1 MQRFDVESSSTSA
14 SSSRA
19 RASKRTRSA
28 SSSTSSDDDH
38 GDCSQLPAGKNELTL
53 ATLQMFPGEADES
66 GGKDSFASQNEKDP
80 QRIRQLMK
88 GKVCH
93 CSKNC
98 KRKLNVGTIL
108 TVCNMFW
115 SLSKSAQDCVLWGIQ
130 QPVVQQSGNDSDSDS
145 DSGSSSSSSS
155 SSSSLSRR
163 MSTWFLQGVVALF
176 IVERLRMSISLQES
190 KCAGK
195 HFAGYWEFL
204 DGGLFVQN
212 ADIKEKTIGSTAPCL
227 NVVCGLQK

>member
-66 GGKDSFASQNEKDP
+66 GGNDSLASQNGKDP
-80 QRIRQLMK
+80 QRIRKLMK

-93 CSKNC
+93 CSQNC
-98 KRKLNVGTIL
+98 RRKLNVGTIL
-108 TVCNMFW
+108 TVCSMFW

-145 DSGSSSSSSS
+145 GSSSSSSS
-155 SSSSLSRR
+155 TCSRTRR

>member
-1 MQRFDVESSSTSA
+1 MQRFAVESSSTSA

-28 SSSTSSDDDH
+28 SSSTSPDDDD

-66 GGKDSFASQNEKDP
+66 GGNDSFASQNGKDP
-80 QRIRQLMK
+80 QRIRKLMK

-93 CSKNC
+93 CSQNC
-98 KRKLNVGTIL
+98 RRKLNVGTIL
-108 TVCNMFW
+108 TVCSMFW

-130 QPVVQQSGNDSDSDS
+130 QPVVQQSGSDSDS

-155 SSSSLSRR
+155 SNRTRR
-163 MSTWFLQGVVALF
+163 MSTWFLQGAVALF
-176 IVERLRMSISLQES
+176 IVERLILEHLPSGIQVCREAFCRILGISGWQLVRTKRRYQGEDYRRYGALS
-190 KCAGK
+190 
-195 HFAGYWEFL
+195 
-204 DGGLFVQN
+204 
-212 ADIKEKTIGSTAPCL
+212 
-227 NVVCGLQK
+227 